1 MQVLEFVRTMAERG
15 VAVLF
20 ISHNMQ
26 HVFQATDRIVV
37 LRHGQKVGDVADGG
51 GDRAADRHAD
61 HRLRA
66 DRRRTRL
73 RRLMRAAADVGGTF
87 TDILL
92 QLPSGEIAYRK
103 VLSSP
108 PAYDVAV
115 VDGVAELLGEVRTAL
130 EEVVHGTTVAT
141 NAVLERRG
149 ARTALVTTKGFRD
162 VLELRRVRMPHL
174 YDLFWS
180 KPPPLVERS
189 LRLELDERM
198 SAAGEVLRPLDD
210 DEVRA
215 VAARLRE
222 LGVESVAV
230 CLLHAHRHP
239 GARAARGGDPARG
252 AARPAGLALERDPA
266 RAAGVRAQRDD
277 GRERVRAAADGA
289 LHRRRS
295 APASTRAGIGAPLTI
310 MQSSGGVMT
319 AGRRGPRPVFA
330 LESGPAA
337 GVVAALSLARGL
349 GIENAIAF
357 DMGGTTAKASL
368 VEAGRVSRSREY
380 EVGASLSAGSR
391 LLRGSGELIRI
402 PTIDI
407 AEVGAGGG

>member
-1 MQVLEFVRTMAERG
+1 
-15 VAVLF
+15 
-20 ISHNMQ
+20 
-26 HVFQATDRIVV
+26 
-37 LRHGQKVGDVADGG
+37 
-51 GDRAADRHAD
+51 
-61 HRLRA
+61 
-66 DRRRTRL
+66 
-73 RRLMRAAADVGGTF
+73 MRAAADVGGTF
-87 TDILL
+87 TDILV
-92 QLPSGEIAYRK
+92 QLPSGELAYHK

-115 VDGVAELLGEVRTAL
+115 VDGVAELLGDGSL
-130 EEVVHGTTVAT
+130 EELVHGTTVAT

-198 SAAGEVLRPLDD
+198 SASGEVLRPLSD
-210 DEVRA
+210 DEVRS
-215 VAARLRE
+215 VAARLRSLE
-222 LGVESVAV
+222 VESVAV

-239 GARAARGGDPARG
+239 DHERRVGAILREELPGLPVSLSSEILREQQEYERSATTVVNGYVRPLMEHYIDDIRGGLD
-252 AARPAGLALERDPA
+252 
-266 RAAGVRAQRDD
+266 
-277 GRERVRAAADGA
+277 
-289 LHRRRS
+289 
-295 APASTRAGIGAPLTI
+295 TRGIGAPLTI

-319 AGRRGPRPVFA
+319 ADAAARRPVFA

-337 GVVAALSLARGL
+337 GVVAALSLARSL
-349 GIENAIAF
+349 GIDNAIAF

-368 VEAGRVSRSREY
+368 IENGRVSRSREY

-407 AEVGAGGG
+407 AEVGAGGGSVAWLDAGGALHAGPRSAGADPGPACYGRGGVERSEEHTSE